1 MVDFECLIYKTL
13 YHLPFLFGWFL
24 DYDKKANDA
33 VDFSD
38 INEVADEETERVKEA
53 LTSMTP
59 SHGNSK
65 LNSWE

>member
-1 MVDFECLIYKTL
+1 
-13 YHLPFLFGWFL
+13 
-24 DYDKKANDA
+24 

-59 SHGNSK
+59 SHGNS
-65 LNSWE
+65 NSIVEKRFS